1 MSISDY
7 LCDAYDPSTLYE
19 KKNHFFN
26 MGHILHRLYGL
37 TDVIWVILS
46 KKKITPVV
54 SKNRCNI
61 FFFILF

>member
-46 KKKITPVV
+46 KKKNYTG
-54 SKNRCNI
+54 C
-61 FFFILF
+61 F